1 MSCIRGR
8 GKFEP
13 VAMRQRRAL
22 EVVVAVV
29 AVVVVVAAVAA
40 VPVIRVRA
48 SDRVEVKEVE
58 REVEW
63 RQVSKGNPRQ
73 EVETI

>member
-1 MSCIRGR
+1 
-8 GKFEP
+8 
-13 VAMRQRRAL
+13 MRQRRAL
-22 EVVVAVV
+22 EVVV